1 MKFPSD
7 WLIFNKWLWIIIFCL
22 SAIAIGPFILL
33 SIILALPP
41 ELRGIST
48 LMLIFG
54 WSIAAGYKDW
64 VIARRQE
71 EKMQIKAS
79 ENYYEEN
86 PR

>member
-1 MKFPSD
+1 MKNACF
-7 WLIFNKWLWIIIFCL
+7 LT
-22 SAIAIGPFILL
+22 
-33 SIILALPP
+33 
-41 ELRGIST
+41 LRGIST

-71 EKMQIKAS
+71 EKMKIKAS

-86 PR
+86 SR